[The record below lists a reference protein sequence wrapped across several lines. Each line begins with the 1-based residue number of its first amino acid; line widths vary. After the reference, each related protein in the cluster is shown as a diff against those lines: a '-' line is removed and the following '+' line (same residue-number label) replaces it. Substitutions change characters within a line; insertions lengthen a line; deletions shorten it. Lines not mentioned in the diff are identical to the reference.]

1 MINNFEKQEADG
13 RTMKTKTVSLT
24 EGNILKAIVIFAIP
38 ILIGNIFQQL
48 YNVADTAI
56 IGNVLGDQALAAV
69 GATSALYSLVIG
81 FSNGITNGFSVVL
94 ARVFGENNEEK
105 LKQTSALIYFL
116 TFIIS
121 VVLTLASVITL
132 HSVLVMLK
140 TPENILPSTEVYLRI
155 IFTFAIVTMLYN
167 MFSGILRAIGD
178 SKTPLYFL
186 LLSSAL
192 NVGLDFLF
200 VKGLSRGI
208 RGAAEATV
216 IAQIVS
222 VTLCIVYIWKKCPVL
237 KFSGRY
243 LKWDKE
249 LVQELLLTGF
259 SMGLMLVVVSIG
271 SVALQ
276 SAVNSLGEQTIAAHT
291 AARKIDDIFMM
302 PLGTLSTAAATF
314 ASQNFGAGK
323 YDRIHKGIKAAVLIA
338 IGWSACAILIV
349 FAIGKYMVK
358 WLTGTSD
365 AEIISNALM
374 YMKINIVFFLVLSVL
389 LVLRSSL
396 QGVGRKVVPVLGS
409 GIELILKF
417 GAVNIITNRLGY
429 FGVCIL
435 EPIIWGICAIMVLVD
450 FVVYQKTYKKVQAV
464 QPV

>member
-1 MINNFEKQEADG
+1 
-13 RTMKTKTVSLT
+13 MKAKSVSLT
-24 EGNILKAIVIFAIP
+24 EGKILKSLVIFAIP

-81 FSNGITNGFSVVL
+81 FANGITNGFSVVL
-94 ARVFGENNEEK
+94 ARVFGEKDEEK

-116 TFIIS
+116 TVIIS
-121 VVLTLASVITL
+121 IILTLASVISL
-132 HSVLVMLK
+132 HSILVMLK
-140 TPENILPSTEVYLRI
+140 TPENILPKTESYLHI
-155 IFTFAIVTMLYN
+155 ILTFAIVTMLYN

-200 VKGLSRGI
+200 VKGLNRGI
-208 RGAAEATV
+208 GGAAEATV

-222 VTLCIVYIWKKCPVL
+222 VSLCIVYIWKKCPVL
-237 KFSGRY
+237 KFSMRY
-243 LKWDKE
+243 LKWDKA
-249 LVQELLLTGF
+249 LVKELLLTGF

-276 SAVNSLGEQTIAAHT
+276 SAVNSLGEQIIAAHT
-291 AARKIDDIFMM
+291 AARKIDEIFMM
-302 PLGTLSTAAATF
+302 PLGTLATAAATF

-323 YDRIHKGIKAAVLIA
+323 YDRVYKGIKDAVLIA

-374 YMKINIVFFLVLSVL
+374 YMKINIVFFLVLSIL

-396 QGVGRKVVPVLGS
+396 QGVGRKIVPVLGS

>member
-1 MINNFEKQEADG
+1 
-13 RTMKTKTVSLT
+13 MKTKSISLT
-24 EGNILKAIVIFAIP
+24 EGNILKSLVIFAIP

-69 GATSALYSLVIG
+69 GATAALYSLVIG
-81 FSNGITNGFSVVL
+81 FANGITNGFSVVL
-94 ARVFGENNEEK
+94 ARVFGENDEEK
-105 LKQTSALIYFL
+105 LKQTAALIYFL
-116 TFIIS
+116 TVVIS
-121 VVLTLASVITL
+121 IVLTLASMISL
-132 HSVLVMLK
+132 HSILVMLK
-140 TPENILPSTEVYLRI
+140 TPQNILSKTESYLRI
-155 IFTFAIVTMLYN
+155 ILTFAIITMLYN

-200 VKGLSRGI
+200 VKGLNRGI
-208 RGAAEATV
+208 GGAAEATV

-222 VTLCIVYIWKKCPVL
+222 VSLCIVYIWKKCPVL
-237 KFSGRY
+237 KFSVRY

-249 LVQELLLTGF
+249 LVKELLLTGF

-323 YDRIHKGIKAAVLIA
+323 YDRIHKGIKAAVLLA

-365 AEIISNALM
+365 VEIISNALM
-374 YMKINIVFFLVLSVL
+374 YMKINIVFFLVLSIL

-417 GAVNIITNRLGY
+417 GAVNIITNQLGY

-435 EPIIWGICAIMVLVD
+435 EPIIWVICALLVLCD
-450 FVVYQKTYKKVQAV
+450 FIAYQKANKKAQAV

>member
-1 MINNFEKQEADG
+1 M
-13 RTMKTKTVSLT
+13 
-24 EGNILKAIVIFAIP
+24 
-38 ILIGNIFQQL
+38 
-48 YNVADTAI
+48 
-56 IGNVLGDQALAAV
+56 
-69 GATSALYSLVIG
+69 
-81 FSNGITNGFSVVL
+81 
-94 ARVFGENNEEK
+94 ARVFGEKDEEK

-116 TFIIS
+116 TVIIS
-121 VVLTLASVITL
+121 IILTLASVISL
-132 HSVLVMLK
+132 HLILVMLK
-140 TPENILPSTEVYLRI
+140 TPENILPKTESYLHI
-155 IFTFAIVTMLYN
+155 ILTFAIVTMLYN

-200 VKGLSRGI
+200 VKGLNRGI
-208 RGAAEATV
+208 GGAAEATV

-222 VTLCIVYIWKKCPVL
+222 VSLCIVYIWKKCPVL
-237 KFSGRY
+237 KFSMRY
-243 LKWDKE
+243 LKWDKA
-249 LVQELLLTGF
+249 LVKELLLTGF

-276 SAVNSLGEQTIAAHT
+276 SAVNSLGEQIIAAHT
-291 AARKIDDIFMM
+291 AARKIDEIFMM
-302 PLGTLSTAAATF
+302 PLGTLATAAATF

-323 YDRIHKGIKAAVLIA
+323 YDRVYKGIKDAVLIA

-374 YMKINIVFFLVLSVL
+374 YMKINIVFFLVLSIL

-396 QGVGRKVVPVLGS
+396 QGVGRKIVPVLGS
-409 GIELILKF
+409 GVELILKF

-435 EPIIWGICAIMVLVD
+435 EPIIWGISAIMVLVD

>member
-1 MINNFEKQEADG
+1 
-13 RTMKTKTVSLT
+13 MKAKSVSLT
-24 EGNILKAIVIFAIP
+24 EGKILKSLVIFAIP

-81 FSNGITNGFSVVL
+81 FANGITNGFSVVL
-94 ARVFGENNEEK
+94 ARVFGEKDEEK

-116 TFIIS
+116 TVIIS
-121 VVLTLASVITL
+121 IILTLASVISL
-132 HSVLVMLK
+132 HSILVMLK
-140 TPENILPSTEVYLRI
+140 TPENILPKTESYLHI
-155 IFTFAIVTMLYN
+155 ILTFAIVTMLYN

-200 VKGLSRGI
+200 VKGLDRGI
-208 RGAAEATV
+208 GGAAEATV

-222 VTLCIVYIWKKCPVL
+222 VSLCIVYIWKKCPVL
-237 KFSGRY
+237 KFSMRY
-243 LKWDKE
+243 LKWDKA
-249 LVQELLLTGF
+249 LVKELLLTGF

-276 SAVNSLGEQTIAAHT
+276 SAVNSLGEQIIAAHT
-291 AARKIDDIFMM
+291 AARKIDEIFMM
-302 PLGTLSTAAATF
+302 PLGTLATAAATF

-323 YDRIHKGIKAAVLIA
+323 YDRVYKGIKDAVLIA

-374 YMKINIVFFLVLSVL
+374 YMKINIVFFLVLSIL

-450 FVVYQKTYKKVQAV
+450 FVVYQKTYKQSSGTYYRSVY
-464 QPV
+464 

>member
-1 MINNFEKQEADG
+1 
-13 RTMKTKTVSLT
+13 MKAKSVSLT
-24 EGNILKAIVIFAIP
+24 EGKILKSLVIFAIP

-81 FSNGITNGFSVVL
+81 FANGITNGFSVVL
-94 ARVFGENNEEK
+94 ARVFGEKDEEK

-116 TFIIS
+116 TVIIS
-121 VVLTLASVITL
+121 IILTLASVISL
-132 HSVLVMLK
+132 HSILVMLK
-140 TPENILPSTEVYLRI
+140 TPENILPKTESYLHI
-155 IFTFAIVTMLYN
+155 ILTFAIVTMLYN

-200 VKGLSRGI
+200 VKGLNRGI
-208 RGAAEATV
+208 GGAAEATV

-222 VTLCIVYIWKKCPVL
+222 VSLCIVYIWKKCPVL
-237 KFSGRY
+237 KFSVRY
-243 LKWDKE
+243 LKWDKA
-249 LVQELLLTGF
+249 LVKELLLTGF

-291 AARKIDDIFMM
+291 AARKIDEIFMM

-323 YDRIHKGIKAAVLIA
+323 YDRVYKGIKDAVLIA

-365 AEIISNALM
+365 AEIIRNALM
-374 YMKINIVFFLVLSVL
+374 YMKINIVFFLVLSIL

-396 QGVGRKVVPVLGS
+396 QGVGRKIVPVLGS
-409 GIELILKF
+409 GVELILKF

-435 EPIIWGICAIMVLVD
+435 EPIIWGICAVLVLGD
-450 FVVYQKTYKKVQAV
+450 FIVYQKTNKKVHVVQAV
-464 QPV
+464 

>member
-1 MINNFEKQEADG
+1 
-13 RTMKTKTVSLT
+13 MKTKSISLT
-24 EGNILKAIVIFAIP
+24 EGNILKSIVIFAIP

-81 FSNGITNGFSVVL
+81 FANGITNGFSVVL
-94 ARVFGENNEEK
+94 ARVFGEKDEEK

-116 TFIIS
+116 TVIIS
-121 VVLTLASVITL
+121 IVLTLASVISL
-132 HSVLVMLK
+132 HSILVMLK
-140 TPENILPSTEVYLRI
+140 TPQNILPKTESYLRI
-155 IFTFAIVTMLYN
+155 ILTFAIVTMLYN

-237 KFSGRY
+237 KFSVQY
-243 LKWDKE
+243 LKWDKA
-249 LVQELLLTGF
+249 LVKELLLTGF

-276 SAVNSLGEQTIAAHT
+276 SAVNSLGEQIIAAHT
-291 AARKIDDIFMM
+291 AARKIDEIFMM
-302 PLGTLSTAAATF
+302 PLGTLATAAATF

-323 YDRIHKGIKAAVLIA
+323 YDRIYKGIKDAVLIA
-338 IGWSACAILIV
+338 IVWSACAILIV

-374 YMKINIVFFLVLSVL
+374 YMKINIVFFLVLSIL

-409 GIELILKF
+409 GVELILKF

>member
-1 MINNFEKQEADG
+1 
-13 RTMKTKTVSLT
+13 MKAKSVSLT
-24 EGNILKAIVIFAIP
+24 EGKILKSLVIFAIP

-81 FSNGITNGFSVVL
+81 FANGITNGFSVVL
-94 ARVFGENNEEK
+94 ARVFGEKDEEK

-116 TFIIS
+116 TVIIS
-121 VVLTLASVITL
+121 IILTLASVISL
-132 HSVLVMLK
+132 HSILVMLK
-140 TPENILPSTEVYLRI
+140 TPENILPKTESYLHI
-155 IFTFAIVTMLYN
+155 ILTFAIVTMLYN

-200 VKGLSRGI
+200 VKGLNRGI
-208 RGAAEATV
+208 GGAAEATV

-222 VTLCIVYIWKKCPVL
+222 VSLCIVYIWKKCPVL
-237 KFSGRY
+237 KFSMRY
-243 LKWDKE
+243 LKWDKA
-249 LVQELLLTGF
+249 LVKELLLTGF

-276 SAVNSLGEQTIAAHT
+276 SAVNSLGEQIIAAHT
-291 AARKIDDIFMM
+291 AARKIDEIFMM
-302 PLGTLSTAAATF
+302 PLGTLATAAATF

-323 YDRIHKGIKAAVLIA
+323 YDRIHKGIKDAVLIA
-338 IGWSACAILIV
+338 IVWSACAILIV

-374 YMKINIVFFLVLSVL
+374 YMKINIVFFLVLSIL

-396 QGVGRKVVPVLGS
+396 QGVGRNVVPVLGS
-409 GIELILKF
+409 GVELILKF

>member
-1 MINNFEKQEADG
+1 
-13 RTMKTKTVSLT
+13 MKAKSVSLT
-24 EGNILKAIVIFAIP
+24 EGKILKSLVIFAIP

-81 FSNGITNGFSVVL
+81 FANGITNGFSVVL
-94 ARVFGENNEEK
+94 ARVFGEKDEEK

-116 TFIIS
+116 TVIIS
-121 VVLTLASVITL
+121 IILTLASVISL
-132 HSVLVMLK
+132 HSILVMLK
-140 TPENILPSTEVYLRI
+140 TPENILPKTEAYLRI
-155 IFTFAIVTMLYN
+155 ILTFAIVTMLYN

-200 VKGLSRGI
+200 VKGLNRGI
-208 RGAAEATV
+208 GGAAEATV

-222 VTLCIVYIWKKCPVL
+222 VSLCIVYIWKKCPVL
-237 KFSGRY
+237 KFSMRY
-243 LKWDKE
+243 LKWDKA
-249 LVQELLLTGF
+249 LVKELLLTGF

-276 SAVNSLGEQTIAAHT
+276 SAVNSLGEQIIAAHT
-291 AARKIDDIFMM
+291 AARKIDEIFMM
-302 PLGTLSTAAATF
+302 PLGTLATAAATF

-323 YDRIHKGIKAAVLIA
+323 YDRVYKGIKDAVLIA

-349 FAIGKYMVK
+349 FAVGKYMVK

-374 YMKINIVFFLVLSVL
+374 YMKINIVFFLVLSIL

-396 QGVGRKVVPVLGS
+396 QGVGRKIVPVLGS
-409 GIELILKF
+409 GVELILKF

>member
-1 MINNFEKQEADG
+1 
-13 RTMKTKTVSLT
+13 MKAKSVSLT
-24 EGNILKAIVIFAIP
+24 EGKILKSLVIFAIP

-81 FSNGITNGFSVVL
+81 FANGITNGFSVVL
-94 ARVFGENNEEK
+94 ARVFGEKDEEK

-116 TFIIS
+116 TVIIS
-121 VVLTLASVITL
+121 IILTLASVISL
-132 HSVLVMLK
+132 HSILVMLK
-140 TPENILPSTEVYLRI
+140 TPENILPKTESYLHI
-155 IFTFAIVTMLYN
+155 ILTFAIVTMLYN

-200 VKGLSRGI
+200 VKGLNRGI
-208 RGAAEATV
+208 GGAAEATV

-222 VTLCIVYIWKKCPVL
+222 VSLCIVYIWKKCPVL
-237 KFSGRY
+237 KFSMRY
-243 LKWDKE
+243 LKWDKA
-249 LVQELLLTGF
+249 LVKELLLTGF

-276 SAVNSLGEQTIAAHT
+276 SAVNSLGEQIIAAHT
-291 AARKIDDIFMM
+291 AARKIDEIFMM
-302 PLGTLSTAAATF
+302 PLGTLATAAATF

-323 YDRIHKGIKAAVLIA
+323 YDRVYKGIKDAVLIA

-374 YMKINIVFFLVLSVL
+374 YMKINIVFFLVLSIL

-396 QGVGRKVVPVLGS
+396 QGVGRKIVPVLGS
-409 GIELILKF
+409 GVELILKF

-450 FVVYQKTYKKVQAV
+450 FVVYQKTYKQSSGTYYRSVY
-464 QPV
+464 

>member
-1 MINNFEKQEADG
+1 
-13 RTMKTKTVSLT
+13 MKAKSVSLT
-24 EGNILKAIVIFAIP
+24 EGKILKSLVFFAIP

-81 FSNGITNGFSVVL
+81 FANGITNGFSVVL
-94 ARVFGENNEEK
+94 ARVFGEKDEEK

-116 TFIIS
+116 TVIIS
-121 VVLTLASVITL
+121 IILTLASVISL
-132 HSVLVMLK
+132 HSILVMLK
-140 TPENILPSTEVYLRI
+140 TPENILPKTESYLHI
-155 IFTFAIVTMLYN
+155 ILTFAIVTMLYN

-200 VKGLSRGI
+200 VKGLNRGI
-208 RGAAEATV
+208 GGAAEATV

-222 VTLCIVYIWKKCPVL
+222 VSLCIVYIWKKCPVL
-237 KFSGRY
+237 KFSMRY
-243 LKWDKE
+243 LKWDKA
-249 LVQELLLTGF
+249 LVKELLLTGF

-276 SAVNSLGEQTIAAHT
+276 SAVNSLGEQIIAAHT
-291 AARKIDDIFMM
+291 AARKIDEIFMM
-302 PLGTLSTAAATF
+302 PLGTLATAAATF

-323 YDRIHKGIKAAVLIA
+323 YDRVYKGIKDAVLIA

-365 AEIISNALM
+365 VEIISNALM
-374 YMKINIVFFLVLSVL
+374 YMKINIVFFLVLSIL

-396 QGVGRKVVPVLGS
+396 QGVGRKIVPVLGS

-435 EPIIWGICAIMVLVD
+435 EPIIWGICAVLVLGD
-450 FVVYQKTYKKVQAV
+450 FIVYQKTNKKVHLV

>member
-1 MINNFEKQEADG
+1 
-13 RTMKTKTVSLT
+13 MKAKSVSLT
-24 EGNILKAIVIFAIP
+24 EGKILKSLVIFAIP

-81 FSNGITNGFSVVL
+81 FANGITNGFSVVL
-94 ARVFGENNEEK
+94 ARVFGEKDEEK

-116 TFIIS
+116 TVIIS
-121 VVLTLASVITL
+121 IILTLASVISL
-132 HSVLVMLK
+132 HSILVLLK
-140 TPENILPSTEVYLRI
+140 TPENILPKTESYLHI
-155 IFTFAIVTMLYN
+155 ILTFAIVTMLYN

-200 VKGLSRGI
+200 VKGLNRGI
-208 RGAAEATV
+208 GGAAEATV

-222 VTLCIVYIWKKCPVL
+222 VSLCIVYIWKKCPVL
-237 KFSGRY
+237 KFSMRY
-243 LKWDKE
+243 LKWDKA
-249 LVQELLLTGF
+249 LVKELLLTGF

-276 SAVNSLGEQTIAAHT
+276 SAVNSLGEQIIAAHT
-291 AARKIDDIFMM
+291 AARKIDEIFMM
-302 PLGTLSTAAATF
+302 PLGTLATAAATF

-323 YDRIHKGIKAAVLIA
+323 YDRIHKGIKDAVLIA
-338 IGWSACAILIV
+338 IVWSACAILIV

-365 AEIISNALM
+365 VEIISNALM
-374 YMKINIVFFLVLSVL
+374 YMKINIVFFLVLSIL

-409 GIELILKF
+409 GVELILKF

>member
-1 MINNFEKQEADG
+1 
-13 RTMKTKTVSLT
+13 MKTKTVSLT
-24 EGNILKAIVIFAIP
+24 EGNILKSIVIFAIP
-38 ILIGNIFQQL
+38 FLIGNIFQQL

-140 TPENILPSTEVYLRI
+140 TPENILPSTEVYLWI

-396 QGVGRKVVPVLGS
+396 QGVGRKIVPVLGS
-409 GIELILKF
+409 GVELILKF
-417 GAVNIITNRLGY
+417 GAVNIITNQLGY

-435 EPIIWGICAIMVLVD
+435 EPIIWGICAVLVLGD
-450 FVVYQKTYKKVQAV
+450 FVVYQKANKKVQTV

>member
-1 MINNFEKQEADG
+1 
-13 RTMKTKTVSLT
+13 MKAKSVSLT
-24 EGNILKAIVIFAIP
+24 EGKILKSLVIFAIP

-81 FSNGITNGFSVVL
+81 FANGITNGFSVVL
-94 ARVFGENNEEK
+94 ARVFGEKDEEK

-116 TFIIS
+116 TVIIS
-121 VVLTLASVITL
+121 IILTLASVISL
-132 HSVLVMLK
+132 HSILVMLK
-140 TPENILPSTEVYLRI
+140 TPENILPKTESYLHI
-155 IFTFAIVTMLYN
+155 ILTFAIVTMLYN

-200 VKGLSRGI
+200 VKGLNRGI
-208 RGAAEATV
+208 GGAAEATV

-222 VTLCIVYIWKKCPVL
+222 VSLCIVYIWKKCPVL
-237 KFSGRY
+237 KFSMRY
-243 LKWDKE
+243 LKWDKA
-249 LVQELLLTGF
+249 LVKELLLTGF

-276 SAVNSLGEQTIAAHT
+276 SAVNSLGEQIIAAHT
-291 AARKIDDIFMM
+291 AARKIDEIFMM
-302 PLGTLSTAAATF
+302 PLGTLATAAATF

-323 YDRIHKGIKAAVLIA
+323 YDRIHKGIKDAVLIA

-374 YMKINIVFFLVLSVL
+374 YMKINIVFFLVLSIL

-409 GIELILKF
+409 GVELILKF

>member
-1 MINNFEKQEADG
+1 
-13 RTMKTKTVSLT
+13 MKAKSVSLT
-24 EGNILKAIVIFAIP
+24 EGKILKSLVIFAIP

-81 FSNGITNGFSVVL
+81 FANGITNGFSVVL
-94 ARVFGENNEEK
+94 ARVFGEKDEEK

-116 TFIIS
+116 TVIIS
-121 VVLTLASVITL
+121 IILTLASVISL
-132 HSVLVMLK
+132 HSILVMLK
-140 TPENILPSTEVYLRI
+140 TPENILPKTESYLRI
-155 IFTFAIVTMLYN
+155 ILTFAIVTMLYN

-200 VKGLSRGI
+200 VKGLNRGI
-208 RGAAEATV
+208 GGAAEATV

-222 VTLCIVYIWKKCPVL
+222 VSLCIVYIWKKCPVL
-237 KFSGRY
+237 KFSMRY
-243 LKWDKE
+243 LKWDKA
-249 LVQELLLTGF
+249 LVKELLLTGF

-276 SAVNSLGEQTIAAHT
+276 SAVNSLGEQIIAAHT
-291 AARKIDDIFMM
+291 AARKIDEIFMM
-302 PLGTLSTAAATF
+302 PLGTLATAAATF

-323 YDRIHKGIKAAVLIA
+323 YDRVYKGIKDAVLIA

-374 YMKINIVFFLVLSVL
+374 YMKINIVFFLVLSIL

-396 QGVGRKVVPVLGS
+396 QGVGRKIVPVLGS

-435 EPIIWGICAIMVLVD
+435 EPIIWGICAVLVLGD
-450 FVVYQKTYKKVQAV
+450 FIVYQKTYKQSSGTYYRSVY
-464 QPV
+464 

>member
-1 MINNFEKQEADG
+1 MKKQEADG
-13 RTMKTKTVSLT
+13 RAMKTKSVSLT
-24 EGNILKAIVIFAIP
+24 EGNILQSIVIFAIP

-81 FSNGITNGFSVVL
+81 FANGITNGFSVVL
-94 ARVFGENNEEK
+94 ARVFGEKDEEK
-105 LKQTSALIYFL
+105 LKQTAALIYIL
-116 TFIIS
+116 TVIIS
-121 VVLTLASVITL
+121 IVLTLASVISL
-132 HSVLVMLK
+132 HSILVMLK
-140 TPENILPSTEVYLRI
+140 TPQNILPKTESYLRI
-155 IFTFAIVTMLYN
+155 ILTFAIITMLYN

-417 GAVNIITNRLGY
+417 GAVNIITNQLGY

-435 EPIIWGICAIMVLVD
+435 EPIIWGICAIMVLID

>member
-1 MINNFEKQEADG
+1 
-13 RTMKTKTVSLT
+13 MKAKSISLT
-24 EGNILKAIVIFAIP
+24 EGKILKSLVIFAIP

-81 FSNGITNGFSVVL
+81 FANGITNGFSVVL
-94 ARVFGENNEEK
+94 ARVFGEKDEEK

-116 TFIIS
+116 TVIIS
-121 VVLTLASVITL
+121 IILTLASVISL
-132 HSVLVMLK
+132 HSILVMLK
-140 TPENILPSTEVYLRI
+140 TPENILPKTESYLRI
-155 IFTFAIVTMLYN
+155 ILTFAIVTMLYN

-200 VKGLSRGI
+200 VKGLDRGI
-208 RGAAEATV
+208 QGAAEATV

-222 VTLCIVYIWKKCPVL
+222 VSLCIVYIWKKCPVL
-237 KFSGRY
+237 KFSMRY

-249 LVQELLLTGF
+249 LVKELLLTGF

-276 SAVNSLGEQTIAAHT
+276 SAVNSLGEQIIAAHT
-291 AARKIDDIFMM
+291 AARKIDEIFMM
-302 PLGTLSTAAATF
+302 PLGTLATAAATF

-374 YMKINIVFFLVLSVL
+374 YMKINIVFFLVLSIL

-409 GIELILKF
+409 GVELILKF

-450 FVVYQKTYKKVQAV
+450 FVVYQKTYKNVQAV

>member
-1 MINNFEKQEADG
+1 
-13 RTMKTKTVSLT
+13 MKAKSVSLT
-24 EGNILKAIVIFAIP
+24 EGKILKSLVIFAIP

-81 FSNGITNGFSVVL
+81 FANGITNGFSVVL
-94 ARVFGENNEEK
+94 ARVFGEKDEEK

-116 TFIIS
+116 TVIIS
-121 VVLTLASVITL
+121 IILTLASVISL
-132 HSVLVMLK
+132 HSILVMLK
-140 TPENILPSTEVYLRI
+140 TPENILPKTESYLHI
-155 IFTFAIVTMLYN
+155 ILTFAIVTMLYN

-200 VKGLSRGI
+200 VKGLNRGI
-208 RGAAEATV
+208 GGAAEATV

-222 VTLCIVYIWKKCPVL
+222 VSLCIVYIWKKCQVL
-237 KFSGRY
+237 KSSMRY
-243 LKWDKE
+243 LKWDKA
-249 LVQELLLTGF
+249 LVKELLLTGF

-276 SAVNSLGEQTIAAHT
+276 SAVNSLGEQIIAAHT
-291 AARKIDDIFMM
+291 AARKIDEIFMM
-302 PLGTLSTAAATF
+302 PLGTLATAAATF

-323 YDRIHKGIKAAVLIA
+323 YDRVYKGIKDAVLIA

-374 YMKINIVFFLVLSVL
+374 YMKINIVFFLVLSIL

-396 QGVGRKVVPVLGS
+396 QGVGRKIVPVLGS
-409 GIELILKF
+409 GVELILKF

-435 EPIIWGICAIMVLVD
+435 EPIIWGISAIMVLVD

>member
-1 MINNFEKQEADG
+1 
-13 RTMKTKTVSLT
+13 MKAKSVSLT
-24 EGNILKAIVIFAIP
+24 EGKILKSLVIFAIP

-81 FSNGITNGFSVVL
+81 FANGITNGFSVVL
-94 ARVFGENNEEK
+94 ARVFGEKDEEK

-116 TFIIS
+116 TVIIS
-121 VVLTLASVITL
+121 IILTLASVISL
-132 HSVLVMLK
+132 HSILVMLK
-140 TPENILPSTEVYLRI
+140 TPENILPKTESYLHI
-155 IFTFAIVTMLYN
+155 ILTFAIVTMLYN

-200 VKGLSRGI
+200 VKGLNRGI
-208 RGAAEATV
+208 GGAAEATV

-222 VTLCIVYIWKKCPVL
+222 VSLCIVYIWKKCPVL
-237 KFSGRY
+237 KFSMRY
-243 LKWDKE
+243 LKWDKA
-249 LVQELLLTGF
+249 LVKELLLTGF

-276 SAVNSLGEQTIAAHT
+276 SAVNSLGEQIIAAHT
-291 AARKIDDIFMM
+291 AARKIDEIFMM
-302 PLGTLSTAAATF
+302 PLGTLATAAATF

-323 YDRIHKGIKAAVLIA
+323 YDRVYKGIKDAVLIA

-365 AEIISNALM
+365 VEIISNALM
-374 YMKINIVFFLVLSVL
+374 YMKINIVFFLVLSIL

-396 QGVGRKVVPVLGS
+396 QGVGRKIVPVLGS
-409 GIELILKF
+409 GVELILKF

-435 EPIIWGICAIMVLVD
+435 EPIIWGISAIMVLVD

>member
-1 MINNFEKQEADG
+1 
-13 RTMKTKTVSLT
+13 MKAKSVSLT
-24 EGNILKAIVIFAIP
+24 EGKILKSLVIFAIP

-81 FSNGITNGFSVVL
+81 FANGITNGFSVVL
-94 ARVFGENNEEK
+94 ARVFGEKDEEK

-116 TFIIS
+116 TVIIS
-121 VVLTLASVITL
+121 IILTLASVISL
-132 HSVLVMLK
+132 HSILVMLK
-140 TPENILPSTEVYLRI
+140 TPENILPKTESYLHI
-155 IFTFAIVTMLYN
+155 ILTFAIVTMLYN

-200 VKGLSRGI
+200 VKGLNRGI
-208 RGAAEATV
+208 GGAAEATV

-222 VTLCIVYIWKKCPVL
+222 VSLCIVYIWKKCPVL
-237 KFSGRY
+237 KFSMRY
-243 LKWDKE
+243 LKWDKA
-249 LVQELLLTGF
+249 LVKELLLTGF

-276 SAVNSLGEQTIAAHT
+276 SAVNSLGEQIIAAHT
-291 AARKIDDIFMM
+291 AARKIDEIFMM
-302 PLGTLSTAAATF
+302 PLGTLATAAATF

-323 YDRIHKGIKAAVLIA
+323 YDRVYKGIKDAVLIA

-374 YMKINIVFFLVLSVL
+374 YMKINIVFFLVLSIL

-396 QGVGRKVVPVLGS
+396 QGVGRKIVPVLGS
-409 GIELILKF
+409 GVELVLKF

-435 EPIIWGICAIMVLVD
+435 EPIIWGICAVLVLGD
-450 FVVYQKTYKKVQAV
+450 FIVYQKTYKQSCVTYYRSV
-464 QPV
+464 Y

>member
-1 MINNFEKQEADG
+1 
-13 RTMKTKTVSLT
+13 MKAKSVSLT
-24 EGNILKAIVIFAIP
+24 EGKILKSLVIFAIP

-69 GATSALYSLVIG
+69 GATTALYSLVIG
-81 FSNGITNGFSVVL
+81 FANGITNGFSVVL
-94 ARVFGENNEEK
+94 ARVFGEKDEEK

-116 TFIIS
+116 TVIIS
-121 VVLTLASVITL
+121 IILTLASVISL
-132 HSVLVMLK
+132 HSILVMLK
-140 TPENILPSTEVYLRI
+140 TPENILPKTESYLHI
-155 IFTFAIVTMLYN
+155 ILTFAIVTMLYN

-200 VKGLSRGI
+200 VKGLNRGI
-208 RGAAEATV
+208 GGAAEATV

-222 VTLCIVYIWKKCPVL
+222 VSLCIVYIWKKCPVL
-237 KFSGRY
+237 KFSMRY
-243 LKWDKE
+243 LKWDKA
-249 LVQELLLTGF
+249 LVKELLLTGF

-276 SAVNSLGEQTIAAHT
+276 SAVNSLGEQIIAAHT
-291 AARKIDDIFMM
+291 AARKIDEIFMM
-302 PLGTLSTAAATF
+302 PLGTLATAAATF

-323 YDRIHKGIKAAVLIA
+323 YDRVYKGIKDAVLIA

-374 YMKINIVFFLVLSVL
+374 YMKINIVFFLVLSIL

-396 QGVGRKVVPVLGS
+396 QGVGRKIVPVLGS
-409 GIELILKF
+409 GVELILKF

-450 FVVYQKTYKKVQAV
+450 FVVYQKTYKQSSGTYYRSVY
-464 QPV
+464 

>member
-1 MINNFEKQEADG
+1 
-13 RTMKTKTVSLT
+13 MKTKSVSLT
-24 EGNILKAIVIFAIP
+24 EGNILKSIVIFAIP

-81 FSNGITNGFSVVL
+81 FANGITNGFSVVL
-94 ARVFGENNEEK
+94 ARVFGEKDAEK
-105 LKQTSALIYFL
+105 LKQTAALIYFL
-116 TFIIS
+116 TLSISII
-121 VVLTLASVITL
+121 LTLASVISL
-132 HSVLVMLK
+132 HSILVVLK
-140 TPENILPSTEVYLRI
+140 TPKNILPRTEAYLRI
-155 IFTFAIVTMLYN
+155 ILTFAIVTMMYN

-200 VKGLSRGI
+200 VKGLNRGI
-208 RGAAEATV
+208 GGAAEATV

-222 VTLCIVYIWKKCPVL
+222 VSLCIIYIWRKCPVL
-237 KFSGRY
+237 KFSVRY
-243 LKWDKE
+243 LKWDKA
-249 LVQELLLTGF
+249 LVKELLLTGF

-276 SAVNSLGEQTIAAHT
+276 SAVNSLGEQIIAAHT
-291 AARKIDDIFMM
+291 AARKIDEIFMM

-323 YDRIHKGIKAAVLIA
+323 YDRIHKGIKDAVLIA
-338 IGWSACAILIV
+338 IVWSACAILIV

-374 YMKINIVFFLVLSVL
+374 YMKINIVFFLVLSIL

-409 GIELILKF
+409 GVELILKF